1 MTPIFFLN
9 PPSMPLGR
17 RSTIWDPGGP
27 RGPHQ
32 TFQTAI
38 HTPKTTQFPLS
49 TLNIGKGPSSCPKN
63 ANDTPLF
70 SQPTSSM
77 PLGHRSTIWDPG
89 GPHPTPQTSI
99 HTPKTTQFALSTLN
113 VGQDPSSCLKI
124 VNDTHP
130 FSHPTSTMS
139 WGRRSTIWDPMGPHT
154 AIHTP
159 KATQF
164 ALSTLNV
171 GQDPSSCLK
180 NANDTPLFS
189 QPTSSMPWGRSLTI
203 WDPRG
208 PHQSPQTAKHT
219 LKATQLPL
227 STLNVGKDLSSCP

>member
-1 MTPIFFLN
+1 M
-9 PPSMPLGR
+9 SWGR
-17 RSTIWDPGGP
+17 RSTIWDPM
-27 RGPHQ
+27 GPHQ
-32 TFQTAI
+32 IPHTAI
-38 HTPKTTQFPLS
+38 HTPKATQFALS
-49 TLNIGKGPSSCPKN
+49 TLNVGQDPSSCLKI

-130 FSHPTSTMS
+130 FSHPTSTM
-139 WGRRSTIWDPMGPHT
+139 
-154 AIHTP
+154 
-159 KATQF
+159 
-164 ALSTLNV
+164 
-171 GQDPSSCLK
+171 
-180 NANDTPLFS
+180 
-189 QPTSSMPWGRSLTI
+189 PWGRSLTI